1 MTIDVVL
8 KFIGLIPLEVLLPL
22 LLYPRAR
29 GYKEGNRVSYNMIPF
44 RTLSL
49 RAYFTYIFIDIIM
62 YALGSTSW
70 SSAIFRMVGRVI
82 ADPSLGLPSPYEV
95 VRRVLIRVSY
105 IDELRNEIFEIAL
118 IILKKYFV
126 NVTIDT
132 QLFKEHVTIWLSHS

>member
-1 MTIDVVL
+1 
-8 KFIGLIPLEVLLPL
+8 
-22 LLYPRAR
+22 
-29 GYKEGNRVSYNMIPF
+29 MIPI

-49 RAYFTYIFIDIIM
+49 RVYFTYIFIDIIM

-70 SSAIFRMVGRVI
+70 SSAIFWMMGRVI
-82 ADPSLGLPSPYEV
+82 ADPSLDLPSPYEV
-95 VRRVLIRVSY
+95 VRRVLILVSY

-132 QLFKEHVTIWLSHS
+132 QLFKEHVTIWLIHS